1 MVIESRIVVIYL
13 LGMSMSEKSHEGTF
27 WGAGNVLHLDLGG
40 VYSHVG
46 IK

>member
-13 LGMSMSEKSHEGTF
+13 LGVRISEKSHEGTF
-27 WGAGNVLHLDLGG
+27 WGAGNVLHLGG